1 MSQNVLTP
9 SLPLVPPVVRA
20 FAEERGIAEYVPPVV
35 EMTREVFPAG
45 LVSISVG
52 EDAELESH
60 KYIALDVKIDGLS
73 TEQLLAAHQ
82 AWSTSLSSI
91 CSSELGVYFVLGWQ
105 CTVSQP

>member
-1 MSQNVLTP
+1 MSQNVLTQ

-20 FAEERGIAEYVPPVV
+20 FAEERGIAEYVPPIV

-45 LVSISVG
+45 SVSISVG
-52 EDAELESH
+52 EDAELDSH

-82 AWSTSLSSI
+82 AWSAGLSSV
-91 CSSELGVYFVLGWQ
+91 CPSELGVYFVLGWR
-105 CTVSQP
+105 